1 MRVHRRG
8 HARSYPRWVVDQ
20 ATKRYFE
27 ALMWPGDGFL
37 LLDLLDRPAW
47 MSHAAC
53 RDHPELDFHPGR
65 GVDTRPLRKV
75 CGACPVQKECLDY
88 VMKLEGAHAEGFW
101 AGLSARERRRL
112 RRRSTPAA

>member
-1 MRVHRRG
+1 VR
-8 HARSYPRWVVDQ
+8 ARTVVAVDQ
-20 ATKRYFE
+20 ATKKYFE

-47 MSHAAC
+47 MHDAAC

-75 CGACPVQKECLDY
+75 CGECPVQQECLDY
-88 VMKLEGAHAEGFW
+88 VIKLEGAHAEGFW
-101 AGLSARERRRL
+101 AGMSARERRKL
-112 RRRSTPAA
+112 RRRRSQPAA